1 MSKEHSAEPT
11 CYLESR
17 LSKLEWQSQEHTE
30 EIREVKVSTTELTAA
45 LTDISVCLQQ
55 IKWTAFGAVAML
67 VMSQSGLGAT
77 IAMII
82 SK

>member
-1 MSKEHSAEPT
+1 MSKQEEP

-17 LSKLEWQSQEHTE
+17 LSKLEWQSHEHTE
-30 EIREVKVSTTELTAA
+30 EIREVKKSTTELTAA
-45 LTDISVCLQQ
+45 LQEISVCLQQ

-67 VMSQSGLGAT
+67 MMSQSGLGAT
-77 IAMII
+77 IATII

>member
-1 MSKEHSAEPT
+1 MEEHGVT
-11 CYLESR
+11 KCYLEAR
-17 LSKLEWQSQEHTE
+17 LSKLEWQSEEHTE
-30 EIREVKVSTTELTAA
+30 DIREAKQSTIQMTAA

-67 VMSQSGLGAT
+67 MMSQSGLGET
-77 IAMII
+77 IATII

>member
-1 MSKEHSAEPT
+1 MKGHIEEESY
-11 CYLESR
+11 YLESR

-30 EIREVKVSTTELTAA
+30 EIREVKISTTELTAA
-45 LTDISVCLQQ
+45 LQEISVCLQQ

-67 VMSQSGLGAT
+67 MMSQSGLGAT
-77 IAMII
+77 IATII